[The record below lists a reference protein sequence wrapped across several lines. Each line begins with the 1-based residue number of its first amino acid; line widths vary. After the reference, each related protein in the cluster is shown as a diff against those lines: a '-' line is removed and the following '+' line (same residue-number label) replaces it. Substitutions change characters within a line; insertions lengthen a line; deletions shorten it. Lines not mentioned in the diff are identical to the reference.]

1 MKITLEL
8 FDVTGCSPSTT
19 TNVEGLREL
28 KKSES
33 EAVRR
38 ALEYLLERITS
49 KSALS
54 L

>member
-1 MKITLEL
+1 MKITIQLGNGE
-8 FDVTGCSPSTT
+8 TT
-19 TNVEGLREL
+19 MDVEGLREL